1 MPWISILFLFLLFV
15 LFFVIFDFILHYCC
29 LLRQFLQSFFPA
41 VDPYD
46 HIRQYRC
53 NEQHHTQKL
62 GYRDPGGADLELVG
76 TDALHKEPDDAITA
90 QITECDLSVKLL
102 VLRIKKKHDQKK
114 QIQRTFI

>member
-1 MPWISILFLFLLFV
+1 MPWISILFPFFIIRLVFRYFRLYFALL
-15 LFFVIFDFILHYCC
+15 
-29 LLRQFLQSFFPA
+29 LQSFFPA

-46 HIRQYRC
+46 HIRQYRY

-76 TDALHKEPDDAITA
+76 TDALHKEPYDAITT

-114 QIQRTFI
+114 QIQHTFI

>member
-1 MPWISILFLFLLFV
+1 MDFHFIPFFIIRLVFRHFRLYFALLLPFAAIPAV
-15 LFFVIFDFILHYCC
+15 LF
-29 LLRQFLQSFFPA
+29 SA

-76 TDALHKEPDDAITA
+76 TDALPKEPDDAITA

-114 QIQRTFI
+114 QIQHTFI